1 MFTPK
6 VVVPFSKSTFRLF
19 RRVSLARPCLTRH
32 HSTKEAFKQLL
43 QRAVI
48 QEVHPPENDKVAELL
63 CTKQCVYCGFDPTAD
78 SLHVGNLLA
87 IVLML
92 HMQRMGHDV
101 IAVIGD
107 STAQLGDPS
116 GRLTE
121 RDKMAE
127 DVIEKNVAGLR
138 YNLETVFANHAAHF
152 WKPSKPN
159 KTLSPLRIVRNSE
172 WYLGHDVVG
181 FLGTVGRNFRL
192 GKMMSRTSV
201 QQRLNSSEGISL
213 AEFSYQVF
221 QAYDWLH
228 LYDNYKC
235 RFQIGGGDQL
245 GNIDS
250 GHDLIKKTR
259 SDVAYGLL
267 VPLITAESGDK
278 YGKSS
283 GNAVWLDP
291 RKTSPYDFYQ
301 FFLRLKDAEAVQ
313 LLKLF
318 LFADL
323 RELDALIEAQ
333 MRTPE
338 KRVAQK
344 RLAEDLTLLVHGE
357 KGLELAKRASA
368 VLFGGDAAA
377 EALQHLKEE
386 ELHLIFG
393 DAGFATLASEAG
405 TTILDMAMKAR
416 LFPTINDAVRI
427 ITAGGLY
434 INQCRVSTPDHVIV
448 PGVHVL
454 PSNYTLARVG
464 KKNYYL
470 IKWLV

>member
-1 MFTPK
+1 MF
-6 VVVPFSKSTFRLF
+6 
-19 RRVSLARPCLTRH
+19 
-32 HSTKEAFKQLL
+32 STKLLVSFLKTSRFLRRSLLPAYRLRNYSSKQAFKQLL

-48 QEVHPPENDKVAELL
+48 QEVFPPENEKVADLL
-63 CTKQCVYCGFDPTAD
+63 ASKQCVYCGFDPTAD

-87 IVLML
+87 IMLML

-107 STAQLGDPS
+107 STAQIGDPS

-138 YNLETVFANHAAHF
+138 YNLETVFENHAAHF
-152 WKPSKPN
+152 WKPSKPG
-159 KTLSPLRIVRNSE
+159 KTLSPLRIVRNSD
-172 WYLGHDVVG
+172 WYLGHDVIG
-181 FLGTVGRNFRL
+181 FLGTIGRNFRL
-192 GKMMSRTSV
+192 GKMMTRTSV
-201 QQRLNSSEGISL
+201 QQRLNSSEGISF

-228 LYDNYKC
+228 LYDQYKC

-250 GHDLIKKTR
+250 GHDLIRRTR
-259 SDVAYGLL
+259 SDVAYGIL
-267 VPLITAESGDK
+267 VPLVTAETGDK
-278 YGKSS
+278 YGKSA

-291 RKTSPYDFYQ
+291 RKTSPYEFYQ

-313 LLKLF
+313 FAKLF
-318 LFADL
+318 LFADQH
-323 RELDALIEAQ
+323 ELDNIIETQ

-338 KRVAQK
+338 KRAAQK

-357 KGLELAKRASA
+357 RGLELAKRASA
-368 VLFGGDAAA
+368 VLFGGTSAN
-377 EALQHLKEE
+377 EALQRLREE

-393 DAGFATLASEAG
+393 DAAFVELQPEAG

-416 LFPTINDAVRI
+416 LFPTTEDAVRI

-434 INQCRVSTPDHVIV
+434 INQSRVSAPSHAIV

-464 KKNYYL
+464 KKNYCL
-470 IKWLV
+470 IKWRV

>member
-1 MFTPK
+1 MLSLKLF
-6 VVVPFSKSTFRLF
+6 VPLSKSTLRLL
-19 RRVSLARPCLTRH
+19 RRSSLPRPCPTRN

-48 QEVHPPENDKVAELL
+48 QEVHPPENEKVAELL
-63 CTKQCVYCGFDPTAD
+63 TTKQCVYCGFDPTAD
-78 SLHVGNLLA
+78 SLHIGNLLA

-92 HMQRMGHDV
+92 HMQRMGHDI

-107 STAQLGDPS
+107 STAQVGDPS

-127 DVIEKNVAGLR
+127 DVIEKNVAGLCH
-138 YNLETVFANHAAHF
+138 NLETVFANHAAHF

-159 KTLSPLRIVRNSE
+159 KTLSPLRIVRNSD
-172 WYLGHDVVG
+172 WYLGHDVIG
-181 FLGTVGRNFRL
+181 FLGTIGRNFRL

-228 LYDNYKC
+228 LYDKYKC

-250 GHDLIKKTR
+250 GHDFIKRMR

-267 VPLITAESGDK
+267 VPLVTSETGDK

-301 FFLRLKDAEAVQ
+301 FFLRLKDSEAVQ
-313 LLKLF
+313 FLKLF
-318 LFADL
+318 LFADM
-323 RELDALIEAQ
+323 RELDALIETQ

-368 VLFGGDAAA
+368 VLFGGTAAT
-377 EALQHLKEE
+377 EALQRLKEE

-393 DAGFATLASEAG
+393 DASFATLASEAG

-416 LFPTINDAVRI
+416 LFPTMSDAIRI

-454 PSNYTLARVG
+454 PNNYTLARVG